1 MSCVINN
8 NLIKYIIEPDNYVDG
23 WKNITKN
30 LNLIE
35 EIPIINDY
43 KLIYP
48 NKKNNE
54 LSINYYISHTTE
66 PLSLPYF
73 TKLTDNF
80 KNIVSIMSLNSI
92 ITMLYYHTTIIKF
105 NCSKVK
111 EKTKSAIIR
120 VVETD
125 NEKIVLNNCNLIKVI
140 NTLIA
145 KSYRDIILILPF
157 KITHSS
163 KTYSPV
169 LTLTKYKL
177 TISKS
182 QSTTNTHGIFDYD
195 DIPKFDKNKTEKLN
209 FQIFELYLKEIEKYK
224 ITEDFSFKE
233 FCERYINNLHK
244 IYITIRN
251 GKVEDFLICINDDI
265 MKLDFYTV
273 NNLNISQW
281 VEFVADN
288 DELIIFDQMHN
299 SELLTNTKIK
309 NIKLCENY
317 VYMFNILPKK
327 IHNISYAII
336 H

>member
-1 MSCVINN
+1 M
-8 NLIKYIIEPDNYVDG
+8 
-23 WKNITKN
+23 W
-30 LNLIE
+30 
-35 EIPIINDY
+35 
-43 KLIYP
+43 
-48 NKKNNE
+48 
-54 LSINYYISHTTE
+54 
-66 PLSLPYF
+66 
-73 TKLTDNF
+73 
-80 KNIVSIMSLNSI
+80 
-92 ITMLYYHTTIIKF
+92 
-105 NCSKVK
+105 
-111 EKTKSAIIR
+111 
-120 VVETD
+120 
-125 NEKIVLNNCNLIKVI
+125 
-140 NTLIA
+140 
-145 KSYRDIILILPF
+145 
-157 KITHSS
+157 
-163 KTYSPV
+163 
-169 LTLTKYKL
+169 
-177 TISKS
+177 
-182 QSTTNTHGIFDYD
+182 
-195 DIPKFDKNKTEKLN
+195 
-209 FQIFELYLKEIEKYK
+209 EKYK